1 MSRIP
6 SLLAL
11 LVAGAVASA
20 CSGDN
25 PNELKGSAGSADPA
39 AATDIEGTEPETTS
53 SSGASGASG
62 SSGTSS
68 SSSSGSSGGSDAGTD
83 SAPPKPKNAF
93 DGAPAYAAKVGP
105 TTRKAGHDFANAT
118 PRTNPAGRPCLN
130 CHGASGGAPTF
141 SAAGTVYVGTTPAS
155 SVEVRVVGDD
165 GKTYSAFTDAD
176 GNFFFRAATQFIE
189 FPAMTGARNA
199 SGARLMAG
207 LPTSG
212 NCNQCHSAA
221 GSAGRIVVGP

>member
-1 MSRIP
+1 MARVA
-6 SLLAL
+6 SLLG
-11 LVAGAVASA
+11 LVLAGALASA
-20 CSGDN
+20 CSGDD
-25 PNELKGSAGSADPA
+25 PNELKGSSSIAPA
-39 AATDIEGTEPETTS
+39 SDVDDTEPE
-53 SSGASGASG
+53 A
-62 SSGTSS
+62 
-68 SSSSGSSGGSDAGTD
+68 SSSSGSSGSTSGSSGASSGSSGTSGTSGTTDAGTD
-83 SAPPKPKNAF
+83 GAAPKPKNAF
-93 DGAPAYAAKVGP
+93 DGAAAYAAKVGP

-212 NCNQCHSAA
+212 NCNQCHSA
-221 GSAGRIVVGP
+221 GGGAGRIVVGP